1 VGNFFNLLIDLD
13 KKIFFLINS
22 KAGIYESID
31 SLSGIVAGDYLVP
44 VILSLGLIF
53 LWFQE
58 TAEDQAIELRKRVLI
73 AICSLLGS
81 CLIVMIVNE
90 LYFRERP
97 FNLHEAKLIFYAPTD
112 SSFPSNSTAAMFGLS
127 IPILKTRMKVGMMM
141 LLASMCLGLCR
152 IYVGVHFPGDVI
164 GGVLV
169 ALLSFCVT
177 ILLFK
182 VIDKQL
188 TYVLV
193 LFEKSKWLKF
203 FRI

>member
-1 VGNFFNLLIDLD
+1 MGNLFDLLIELD
-13 KKIFFLINS
+13 KNLFFLINS

-31 SLSGIVAGDYLVP
+31 SLLGIVAGDYLVP
-44 VILSLGLIF
+44 VMLSLGLIF

-58 TAEDQAIELRKRVLI
+58 TAKDRAIEVRKRVLI

-81 CLIVMIVNE
+81 CLLVMIINE
-90 LYFRERP
+90 LFFRERP
-97 FNLHEAKLIFYAPTD
+97 FNLPEAKLIFYAPTD

-127 IPILKTRMKVGMMM
+127 IPILKTRMRVGMMM
-141 LLASMCLGLCR
+141 LLASMCLAICR
-152 IYVGVHFPGDVI
+152 VYVGVHFPGDVI

-169 ALLSFCVT
+169 ALLSFCIT

-188 TYVLV
+188 MDALV
-193 LFEKSKWLKF
+193 LFEKSKWLKV
-203 FRI
+203 FRL

>member
-1 VGNFFNLLIDLD
+1 MGNFFNLLIDLD

-81 CLIVMIVNE
+81 CLIVMIVND

>member
-1 VGNFFNLLIDLD
+1 MGNFFNLLIDLD

-31 SLSGIVAGDYLVP
+31 SLLGIVAGDYLVP

>member
-1 VGNFFNLLIDLD
+1 MGNFFDLLIDWD
-13 KKIFFLINS
+13 KNLFFVINS
-22 KAGIYESID
+22 KAGIYTSID
-31 SLSGIVAGDYLVP
+31 SLLGIVAGDYLVP
-44 VILSLGLIF
+44 VMLSLGLIF

-58 TAEDQAIELRKRVLI
+58 TREDQAIEVRKRVLI

-81 CLIVMIVNE
+81 CLIVMVVNE
-90 LYFRERP
+90 LFFRERP
-97 FNLHEAKLIFYAPTD
+97 FNLPEAKLIFYAPTD

-127 IPILKTRMKVGMMM
+127 IPILKTRMRVGVMM
-141 LLASMCLGLCR
+141 LLASMCLATCR

-169 ALLSFCVT
+169 ALLSFCIT

-188 TYVLV
+188 TDALV
-193 LFEKSKWLKF
+193 LFEKSKWLKV

>member
-31 SLSGIVAGDYLVP
+31 SLLGIVAGDYLVP

-127 IPILKTRMKVGMMM
+127 IPILKTRMRVGMMM

>member
-1 VGNFFNLLIDLD
+1 MGNFFNLLIDLD

>member
-1 VGNFFNLLIDLD
+1 MGNFFNLLIDLD

-31 SLSGIVAGDYLVP
+31 SLLGIVAGDYLVP

-127 IPILKTRMKVGMMM
+127 IPILKTRMRVGMMM

>member
-1 VGNFFNLLIDLD
+1 MGNFFNLLIDLD

-169 ALLSFCVT
+169 GLLSFCVT